1 MAHRFS
7 QLYNKIFDYSLKRGS
22 HIKFPDMLQS
32 RTISPKYIIPI
43 TTKHIY
49 NEMPIRL
56 AKRVT
61 DLNNFPFGLS
71 KTHSINK
78 IREWYLIS
86 FYELTNA
93 KEPRT
98 ETDMREFK
106 QIIETIYDR
115 HSTTLITI
123 SKGLHELELENK
135 INRIDAPTIQ
145 TFLNRFHTN
154 RTEIRILLELYMSL
168 FEQIH
173 GATQGNRFG
182 IINFNTNIVHIVQ
195 DAINN
200 IQLICDRND
209 MNIDLRSAIVWKI
222 APTSLVTIDHYLYYI
237 IFELLKNSV
246 QAVLARTNPRI
257 ELTSQDIDSEWMVI
271 KIQDNGIGIE
281 EKNMQHIWLY
291 SYSTTAIKASDM
303 IEKEDF
309 STFSPLS
316 GMGYGLPI
324 SEIYINFLNSSTN
337 NIKIFSKHNVGTTV
351 YLYLRKYSDIL

>member
-22 HIKFPDMLQS
+22 HIKFPDMLRS

-61 DLNNFPFGLS
+61 DLNNFPFGLA

-93 KEPRT
+93 KEPQT
-98 ETDMREFK
+98 ETDMHDFK
-106 QIIETIYDR
+106 KIIETIYTR

-200 IQLICDRND
+200 IQLICDRNA
-209 MNIDLRSAIVWKI
+209 MNIDLSTAIVWNI

-246 QAVLARTNPRI
+246 QAVLPRTNPLI

-291 SYSTTAIKASDM
+291 SYSTTAIKASDI

-337 NIKIFSKHNVGTTV
+337 NIKIFSKPNVGTTV
-351 YLYLRKYSDIL
+351 YLYLRKYNDIL